1 MTHTIA
7 KTRRYFTVLIHS
19 KLLRFNLHKDSK
31 KWINKVFNKK
41 NLDLLLARAVIV
53 DSEPPPLVSVA
64 IKARAEQ
71 VYLLCRAETTK
82 RSVANLKGD
91 LEGL

>member
-7 KTRRYFTVLIHS
+7 KTRRYFTVLIHP

-31 KWINKVFNKK
+31 KWINKVYNKK
-41 NLDLLLARAVIV
+41 NLDFLLTRAVIV
-53 DSEPPPLVSVA
+53 DSAPLVSVA
-64 IKARAEQ
+64 IKARADQ
-71 VYLLCRAETTK
+71 VYLFCRTEATK

-91 LEGL
+91 LEGM